1 MPFPVACRCG
11 QQFMAQDWLAGK
23 SVACPACGAA
33 LQIPSPQVAPRPS
46 MPAGGHGPQVQGTG
60 AYAPTGSPAGRGP
73 VGYPGY
79 GRPAQAASG
88 GEAGL
93 STGLKVAM
101 GMGIGAVALML
112 VVIVLGT
119 ILFRDSKE
127 TAEGEPATE
136 SASQP
141 SAKPEGGPQPHSNAP
156 YRHDGTSTWTPR
168 NPDYSGGHT
177 DHSVSAD
184 APIAL
189 NDASSSVPAKPTTTP
204 PVLSS
209 GPLPAAVDRWH
220 LSSGS
225 LRGAQPVEGDDFV
238 ITQYSWMCNLLPYL
252 GQDKLY
258 NEFDFQV
265 PWTDERNA
273 RLCTTVV
280 PAFLN
285 PADDRDRW
293 TGLRFRRLALTHFVG
308 MSGVEDGRSV
318 VAAALPRSDPR
329 AGVFGYDE
337 VAKREDIADGTTQTI
352 MIVGSGEIVAPW
364 VQGGGA
370 TIRGAREPYFDPLTG
385 FGSRGLAKPGVAVL
399 MADGSTHHLS
409 EDVDP
414 SVFRAMC
421 TIHGADS
428 VDVSH
433 LGPAVSSFP
442 GTK

>member
-1 MPFPVACRCG
+1 
-11 QQFMAQDWLAGK
+11 MAQDWLAGR
-23 SVACPACGAA
+23 SVACPACGVA
-33 LQIPSPQVAPRPS
+33 LQIPSPQVAPRNP
-46 MPAGGHGPQVQGTG
+46 MPAGGHPQAQGTG
-60 AYAPTGSPAGRGP
+60 AYAPTGAPAGRGP
-73 VGYPGY
+73 VSQPGY
-79 GRPAQAASG
+79 ARPTQAGSG
-88 GEAGL
+88 GETGL
-93 STGLKVAM
+93 NIGLKVAM
-101 GMGIGAVALML
+101 GMAVAVVGLVL
-112 VVIVLGT
+112 VVIVLSS
-119 ILFRDSKE
+119 ILSRDSKE
-127 TAEGEPATE
+127 IAGRKPATG
-136 SASQP
+136 STSQP
-141 SAKPEGGPQPHSNAP
+141 SADSGYAPQTNPFRSDGAP
-156 YRHDGTSTWTPR
+156 QAQNNTPYQHDGSSTWTPR
-168 NPDYSGGHT
+168 KSDYSGGQS
-177 DHSVSAD
+177 DSSVFVG
-184 APIAL
+184 APIAS
-189 NDASSSVPAKPTTTP
+189 NDASSGVSAKPTTTSP
-204 PVLSS
+204 TVSS
-209 GPLPAAVDRWH
+209 GPLPAAVDRWYS
-220 LSSGS
+220 SSGS
-225 LRGAQPVEGDDFV
+225 LRGAQPVEGEDFV

-265 PWTDERNA
+265 AWTDERNA

-293 TGLRFRRLALTHFVG
+293 TGLRFRGLALTHFVG
-308 MSGVEDGRSV
+308 MSGVEDGRRV

-337 VAKREDIADGTTQTI
+337 VADREDITDGASQTI
-352 MIVGSGEIVAPW
+352 TIIGSGEIVAPW

-399 MADGSTHHLS
+399 MADGSTRHLG

-433 LGPAVSSFP
+433 FGPAVSSFP